1 MHKPDPMF
9 NAMFV
14 QGKNLKQLVDDKI
27 AKYNGEMKYV
37 KASSMVNDGTTTQ
50 KTAPNGSVISLGK

>member
-1 MHKPDPMF
+1 MF